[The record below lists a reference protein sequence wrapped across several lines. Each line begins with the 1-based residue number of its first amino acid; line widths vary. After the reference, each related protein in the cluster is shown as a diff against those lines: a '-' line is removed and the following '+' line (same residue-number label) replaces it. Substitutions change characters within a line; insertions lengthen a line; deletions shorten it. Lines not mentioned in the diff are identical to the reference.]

1 MDDSFYDI
9 LASHYDDL
17 QLTGDTSA
25 WAPYI
30 CGLITDFCKKDV
42 PSVTD
47 LGCGTGVITNYL
59 ASKGMTVTGVD
70 LSPDMLSVASSGDE
84 TGTVSW
90 ICADITE
97 YEGPVCDC
105 FISTMDTIGH
115 ITDVKALSKMFASVS
130 GLLEEGG
137 VFILDTTTKHHF
149 EETLG
154 NNVFY
159 EDYDDFTLLCKDRT
173 ATDCCSGCKFFASFR
188 ICIRRLVCR
197 LRIPGILCRRRIHI
211 MIVPG
216 SICPAGIKCTR
227 FCLYECSTCR
237 IIHCHPILGCIIDI
251 ICKDFGISY
260 CEA

>member
-90 ICADITE
+90 ISQTL
-97 YEGPVCDC
+97 PNMKVP
-105 FISTMDTIGH
+105 
-115 ITDVKALSKMFASVS
+115 FA
-130 GLLEEGG
+130 
-137 VFILDTTTKHHF
+137 
-149 EETLG
+149 
-154 NNVFY
+154 
-159 EDYDDFTLLCKDRT
+159 T
-173 ATDCCSGCKFFASFR
+173 ASYQR
-188 ICIRRLVCR
+188 W
-197 LRIPGILCRRRIHI
+197 IP
-211 MIVPG
+211 
-216 SICPAGIKCTR
+216 SAT
-227 FCLYECSTCR
+227 
-237 IIHCHPILGCIIDI
+237 
-251 ICKDFGISY
+251 
-260 CEA
+260 